1 MPRYRTFR
9 GADNFIDVVLLAK
22 ATAVAVLDFAP
33 LTHNALCSPPRHI
46 PQSIQIALGTQD
58 CPPQFDKVAASDDG
72 ISAAYHIAHHIKT
85 RRALMA
91 ASLAALVLL
100 ALGIKG
106 RKVDNIPRTLDC
118 QPQRLL
124 CPSGGVLHHFCK
136 VGYAPIHSDVVG
148 IAADGKDHLERLP
161 TPHLAMGEDV
171 PQHITHNIIEQP
183 ARQIPAN

>member
-22 ATAVAVLDFAP
+22 APAVAVLDFAP
-33 LTHNALCSPPRHI
+33 LAHNALRSPPRHI
-46 PQSIQIALGTQD
+46 PQSVQIALGTQD

-100 ALGIKG
+100 TLGVKG
-106 RKVDNIPRTLDC
+106 CKVDNIPYAFDDVWAYVRA
-118 QPQRLL
+118 RL
-124 CPSGGVLHHFCK
+124 
-136 VGYAPIHSDVVG
+136 
-148 IAADGKDHLERLP
+148 
-161 TPHLAMGEDV
+161 
-171 PQHITHNIIEQP
+171 
-183 ARQIPAN
+183 